1 MNLSTNTKSDIE
13 QLGIGEKIQ
22 KLRESKHIPL
32 SSLAAKAKISSMIMS
47 QIEADQIP
55 PGLVTLANISKAL
68 NVGMNFFFTKRA
80 PIETIEL
87 TRVRDRVTVQK
98 KSALDHGD
106 AHYDY
111 QALSYRLKGKKME
124 TFLAH
129 FNDSPGIDPLPVD
142 HSGEEFC
149 FCLKGEIDF
158 ITNEKTIRL
167 MPGDSLHFYSPT
179 PHVFKKAGPATAKAL
194 FILLPDG

>member
-1 MNLSTNTKSDIE
+1 MNLSTKSDIE
-13 QLGIGEKIQ
+13 ALGIGEKIHR
-22 KLRESKHIPL
+22 LRESKGMLL
-32 SSLAAKAKISSMIMS
+32 SSLAAKAQISSTVMS
-47 QIEADQIP
+47 QIETEQIP

-68 NVGMNFFFTKRA
+68 NVGMDFFFAKKA

-87 TRVRDRVTVQK
+87 TRVNDRVTVQK

-129 FNDSPGIDPLPVD
+129 FNESSKINPLPVG

-149 FCLKGEIDF
+149 FCLNGEIDF
-158 ITNEKTIRL
+158 ITNDKTIRL
-167 MPGDSLHFYSPT
+167 MPGDSLHFYSPA
-179 PHVFKKAGPATAKAL
+179 PHVFKKAGHTKATAL

>member
-1 MNLSTNTKSDIE
+1 MNLSTKSDIE
-13 QLGIGEKIQ
+13 ALGIGEKIHR
-22 KLRESKHIPL
+22 LRESKGMSL
-32 SSLAAKAKISSMIMS
+32 SSLAAKAQISSTVMS
-47 QIEADQIP
+47 QIETDQIP

-68 NVGMNFFFTKRA
+68 NVGMDFFFTKKA

-87 TRVRDRVTVQK
+87 TRVKERVTVQK
-98 KSALDHGD
+98 KSTLDHGD

-129 FNDSPGIDPLPVD
+129 FNDSPGIDPLTVG

-158 ITNEKTIRL
+158 ITNDKTIRL
-167 MPGDSLHFYSPT
+167 MPGDSLHFYSPA
-179 PHVFKKAGPATAKAL
+179 PHVFKKAGHTTATAL
-194 FILLPDG
+194 FILLPGG

>member
-1 MNLSTNTKSDIE
+1 MNLTTKRDIE
-13 QLGIGEKIQ
+13 ALGIGEKIHR
-22 KLRESKHIPL
+22 LRESKGVSL
-32 SSLAAKAKISSMIMS
+32 SSLAAKAQISSTVMS
-47 QIEADQIP
+47 QIETDQMP

-68 NVGMNFFFTKRA
+68 NVGMDFFFTKKA

-87 TRVRDRVTVQK
+87 TRVKDRVTVQK
-98 KSALDHGD
+98 KSTLDHGD

-129 FNDSPGIDPLPVD
+129 FSDSPEMNPLPVS

-158 ITNEKTIRL
+158 ITHEKTLRL
-167 MPGDSLHFYSPT
+167 MAGDSLHFYSQT
-179 PHVFKKAGPATAKAL
+179 PHVFKKVDRKTATAL
-194 FILLPDG
+194 FVLLPEG